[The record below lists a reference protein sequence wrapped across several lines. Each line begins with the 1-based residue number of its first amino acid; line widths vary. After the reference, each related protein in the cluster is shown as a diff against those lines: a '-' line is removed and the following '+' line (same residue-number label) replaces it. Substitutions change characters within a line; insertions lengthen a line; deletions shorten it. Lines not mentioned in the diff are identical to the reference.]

1 MKVDKHTD
9 RPKHD
14 LVCQRCDHRWDY
26 AGNNPFFTLCPR
38 CRTTVRTKKN
48 NVKSLQSE
56 RGYQPTQTAAAENPP
71 AGADEIR
78 Q

>member
-1 MKVDKHTD
+1 MGLRREH
-9 RPKHD
+9 
-14 LVCQRCDHRWDY
+14 
-26 AGNNPFFTLCPR
+26 TLCPR